1 MEDSDKLMMLT
12 QKMSKAQL
20 RQLTRFAEFLLLEDE
35 PDDLTDRTDV
45 RARYG
50 SFKDLCAQWNV
61 DLGAV
66 ETWAKET
73 AHVINTRA
81 DQK

>member
-12 QKMSKAQL
+12 QKMSRAQL
-20 RQLTRFAEFLLLEDE
+20 RQVTRFAEFILLEDE
-35 PDDLTDRTDV
+35 PDDLTDRSDV
-45 RARYG
+45 RARYTA
-50 SFKDLCAQWNV
+50 FKDLCAQWNV

-66 ETWAKET
+66 EAWARET
-73 AHVINTRA
+73 AGVINTRA